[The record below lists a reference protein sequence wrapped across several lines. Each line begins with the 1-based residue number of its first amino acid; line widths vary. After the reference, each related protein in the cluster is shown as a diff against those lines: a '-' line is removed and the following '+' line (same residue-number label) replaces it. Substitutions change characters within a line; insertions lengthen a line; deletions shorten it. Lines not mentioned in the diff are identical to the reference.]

1 MDTTLVISCHDEKK
15 NPQWV
20 TRRGEGMNC
29 SVCKS
34 MHPDEFVS
42 QLNGG
47 GFVSG
52 WHWVD
57 NEPLYCEMTNG
68 RFYFRHLMDMKVEWL
83 YTFAIDIFVKT
94 GVLFFW
100 DRDWLRY
107 HAVAE
112 GAYFGFDSAME
123 VTKEQIKEATKM
135 NKRYY
140 RNHK

>member
-1 MDTTLVISCHDEKK
+1 METTLVISCHDQSK
-15 NPQWV
+15 NPKWV
-20 TRRGEGMNC
+20 TAEDGGMYC

-34 MHPDEFVS
+34 MHPDEFVYA
-42 QLNGG
+42 LINGG
-47 GFVSG
+47 FISG

-57 NEPLYCEMTNG
+57 NEPLYCELENG
-68 RFYFRHLMDMKVEWL
+68 RFYFRHLMDMRLEWL
-83 YTFAIDIFVKT
+83 YTFAIDIFKKT
-94 GVLFFW
+94 GVLFYW
-100 DRDWLRY
+100 EREWLRY

-123 VTKEQIKEATKM
+123 VTADQIKEATRM